1 VKTSLD
7 PEDSIESIENDKN
20 IPLHLKLRKIHICAF
35 ALLKFSKSGVN
46 AKNAHR
52 IQFSRPIRFLRFDER
67 RNSRK
72 TGSVRKN
79 SIRAISVG
87 KIRGPKLEIG
97 KI

>member
-1 VKTSLD
+1 M
-7 PEDSIESIENDKN
+7 
-20 IPLHLKLRKIHICAF
+20 R
-35 ALLKFSKSGVN
+35 
-46 AKNAHR
+46 KNAHR
-52 IQFSRPIRFLRFDER
+52 IQFSHPIRFLRFDER
-67 RNSRK
+67 RNNRK